1 MAMSSASSNR
11 VVLAAARPRAM
22 PPPSSPRGLVLI
34 AGLVVSLLSGSSHVA
49 AGGHPDYADAL
60 GKAILFFQGQRS
72 GQLPPDQAVTWRS
85 NSGLSDG
92 SSANVDLTG
101 GYYDGGDNAK
111 FGFPMAFTTTMLS
124 WSVLEHGGKMGARVR
139 DARAAVRW
147 GADYLLKA
155 ATQTPGALY
164 VGVGDPDADHRCWER
179 PEDMDTPRTVYA
191 VSASAPGSD
200 VAGET
205 AAALAAASMVFKAAD
220 RAYSRR
226 LLAAARDVM
235 EFAVR
240 NQGKYSDV
248 VGGNIGSYYQSYS
261 GYKDELLWGSA
272 WLLWATKNS
281 SYLGYLYSLG
291 ESDSVD
297 MFSWDNKLAGARVL
311 LSRRALVNGDKT
323 LEPFRQQAEDF
334 FCRILPVSPSS
345 TTRYT
350 AGGLMHK
357 SGYANL
363 QYVASASF
371 LLATYAKYMAVSK
384 RTFSCESL
392 AVTPRSLRALA
403 KKQVDYILGVNPQ
416 GISYMV
422 NFGAR
427 WPQRIHHRASSL
439 PPVASHP
446 AHIGCQEGFQSYFYS
461 GAANP
466 NVHTGAVV
474 GGPDENDAFPDDRSD
489 YARSEPT
496 TYTNAPLV
504 GCLAYLAGAYKS

>member
-1 MAMSSASSNR
+1 
-11 VVLAAARPRAM
+11 M
-22 PPPSSPRGLVLI
+22 PSPSSPQALVLL
-34 AGLVVSLLSGSSHVA
+34 AVAVCFLARSSHVA

-60 GKAILFFQGQRS
+60 AKAILFFQGQRS

-85 NSGLSDG
+85 DSGLSDG
-92 SSANVDLTG
+92 SAANVDLTG

-124 WSVLEHGGKMGARVR
+124 WGVLEHGGKMKARVH

-205 AAALAAASMVFKAAD
+205 AAALAAASMVFRAAD
-220 RAYSRR
+220 RAYSRM
-226 LLAAARDVM
+226 LLAAARGVM
-235 EFAVR
+235 ELAVR
-240 NQGKYSDV
+240 HQGKYSDF
-248 VGGNIGSYYQSYS
+248 VGGDIGAYYQSYS

-281 SYLGYLYSLG
+281 SHLGYLYSL
-291 ESDSVD
+291 EDNDSVD

-311 LSRRALVNGDKT
+311 LSRRALVNGDKR
-323 LEPFRQQAEDF
+323 LDPFRQQAEDF
-334 FCRILPVSPSS
+334 FCRILRDSPSS
-345 TTRYT
+345 TTQYT
-350 AGGLMHK
+350 LGGLMHK

-363 QYVASASF
+363 QYVTSASF
-371 LLATYAKYMAVSK
+371 LLTTYAKYMAVTK
-384 RTFSCESL
+384 HTFSCQSL
-392 AVTPRSLRALA
+392 PVTARSLRALA
-403 KKQVDYILGVNPQ
+403 KQQVDYILGVNPK
-416 GISYMV
+416 GMSYMV

-439 PPVASHP
+439 PSVAAHP

-461 GAANP
+461 SGANP

-474 GGPDENDAFPDDRSD
+474 GGPDEHDEFPDDRAD

-504 GCLAYLAGAYKS
+504 GCLAYLAGTYRS